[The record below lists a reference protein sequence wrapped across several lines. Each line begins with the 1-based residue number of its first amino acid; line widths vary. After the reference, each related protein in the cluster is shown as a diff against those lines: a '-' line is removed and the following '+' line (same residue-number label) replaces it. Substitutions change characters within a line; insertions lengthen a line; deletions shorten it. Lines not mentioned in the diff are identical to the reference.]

1 MLSFASPSLQ
11 PAILAQNPRKGFL
24 GSGQARTASLIV
36 PRVYLSDYSTAHDE
50 KKVTA
55 LNITHVLSLLDTDP
69 IIPDCIPAD
78 RRLHI
83 TVADRSDVDISQY
96 LTQTTEFI
104 TAALVESE
112 ENNVLVRAATMYLPT
127 SPLIHLGA
135 QVHCFQGV
143 SRSAIVVCA
152 YLVATTSM
160 NAPESIAYVQG
171 KRSIVSPNFGFRK
184 QLQAWGAQYYGD
196 TTKKSPVA
204 RMTEGIA
211 ERIREL
217 KAAAGASPSP
227 AKLKPRSPKPVS

>member
-112 ENNVLVRAATMYLPT
+112 ENNVLV
-127 SPLIHLGA
+127 
-135 QVHCFQGV
+135 HCFQGV

-184 QLQAWGAQYYGD
+184 QLQVWGAQYYGD

>member
-1 MLSFASPSLQ
+1 MLSFASPSWQ
-11 PAILAQNPRKGFL
+11 PAILARNPRKGFL
-24 GSGQARTASLIV
+24 GSGQARIASPIV
-36 PRVYLSDYSTAHDE
+36 PHVYLSDYFTAHDE
-50 KKVTA
+50 KQVMA
-55 LNITHVLSLLDTDP
+55 LNITHVISVLDRDP
-69 IIPDCIPAD
+69 TIPDCIPED

-83 TVADRSDVDISQY
+83 AVADRSDVDISQY

-112 ENNVLVRAATMYLPT
+112 ENNVLV
-127 SPLIHLGA
+127 
-135 QVHCFQGV
+135 HCFQGV

-160 NAPESIAYVQG
+160 NASESIAYVQG

-184 QLQAWGAQYYGD
+184 QLQVWGAQYYGD
-196 TTKKSPVA
+196 TTKQSRVA
-204 RMTEGIA
+204 RMTEGFA
-211 ERIREL
+211 ERLREL